1 MIYFVC
7 QIQCPLWKQK
17 CADTSVHTGAPKKQL
32 SIASL
37 LYCSVPRL
45 PVRYILSLV
54 VLCRSSPAKGGER
67 QRRLRKRLSAAEW
80 AAAAS
85 KMEFDTAVRRIK
97 PFGTNSCASQD
108 NNGSHEQCGD
118 NGYSGCDQKRK
129 PEVRLYLLRECP
141 ATVLVC
147 VFILVLWALVHLSL
161 QQLVIGKPT
170 GDFNAVRARWA
181 LTVLWGFF
189 FFWDFFSTI
198 LFCQRR
204 SRCRA
209 NLSSS

>member
-1 MIYFVC
+1 
-7 QIQCPLWKQK
+7 
-17 CADTSVHTGAPKKQL
+17 
-32 SIASL
+32 
-37 LYCSVPRL
+37 
-45 PVRYILSLV
+45 
-54 VLCRSSPAKGGER
+54 
-67 QRRLRKRLSAAEW
+67 
-80 AAAAS
+80 
-85 KMEFDTAVRRIK
+85 MEFDTAVRRIK

-170 GDFNAVRARWA
+170 GDFNAVRAR
-181 LTVLWGFF
+181 
-189 FFWDFFSTI
+189 
-198 LFCQRR
+198 
-204 SRCRA
+204 
-209 NLSSS
+209 